1 MDYYDV
7 TAIDGVNVPVEM
19 KPDPLSSPLEKL
31 EDPCEYASATEK
43 PTRSKTQFNQRGR
56 LCMKETKHVH
66 TAMAAAIYL
75 VRSIAGYSHEST
87 TRC

>member
-31 EDPCEYASATEK
+31 EDPCEYASVTEK
-43 PTRSKTQFNQRGR
+43 T
-56 LCMKETKHVH
+56 
-66 TAMAAAIYL
+66 
-75 VRSIAGYSHEST
+75 SISESQVFSGS
-87 TRC
+87 